1 MIEMLYSGL
10 VDDFDSLVH
19 KCQFPSDALFLAES
33 LPQHIVLGAK
43 ARLDLLSFAKF
54 DAKIPFASYTS
65 GRIFHRDFELR
76 WEKNKGKLQVIY
88 LGIERELP
96 ELEKS
101 KLELRRLEP
110 LKYYVLFGKRLG
122 PEQLK
127 QIGVPG
133 TERDFAF
140 AELRIPRLLHYPV
153 EEDNRKRVR
162 LAVCEYV
169 EAPTGREGLSDK
181 EPITGP
187 VVLFRFQGLET
198 ME

>member
-1 MIEMLYSGL
+1 MEEMLCSDL
-10 VDDFDSLVH
+10 VDDLDSLIH
-19 KCQFPSDALFLAES
+19 TCQFPSDALFLAES
-33 LPQHIVLGAK
+33 LPQRVVVGAK
-43 ARLDLLSFAKF
+43 ARRDLLCFAKF

-76 WEKNKGKLQVIY
+76 WEKNNGKLQVVY

-127 QIGVPG
+127 QIGAPD

-140 AELRIPRLLHYPV
+140 AELRIPRLLYYPV
-153 EEDNRKRVR
+153 KDDNRERVR

-169 EAPTGREGLSDK
+169 EAPTDREELSDK